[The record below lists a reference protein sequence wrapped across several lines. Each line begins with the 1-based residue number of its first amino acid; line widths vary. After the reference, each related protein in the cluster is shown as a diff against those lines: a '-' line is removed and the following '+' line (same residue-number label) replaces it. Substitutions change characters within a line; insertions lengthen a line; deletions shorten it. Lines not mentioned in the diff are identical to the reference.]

1 MVQPTPMAKSS
12 KLIIMFKC
20 GGGLFS
26 GMDGFLHGECMK
38 ICGDM
43 RVGILL
49 KWWVIRF
56 TESLWLVFLLSSS
69 LTAVF
74 H

>member
-1 MVQPTPMAKSS
+1 M
-12 KLIIMFKC
+12 
-20 GGGLFS
+20 
-26 GMDGFLHGECMK
+26 GMDGFLHGESRK

-43 RVGILL
+43 CVDILL

-56 TESLWLVFLLSSS
+56 TESLWLAFLLSSS
-69 LTAVF
+69 LTAFF